1 MVMQTHI
8 ENEFEQ
14 ISQNFKQL
22 KELAPI
28 ISEAAQVCI
37 EALRRGNKILFCGNG
52 GSAADSQHLAA
63 ELVCKYKKDR
73 HALNAIALTTNTS
86 VLTAAA
92 NDLSF
97 DYIFERQVESFGEK
111 GDILFALSTSGKSI
125 NVIRAAEKA
134 NELGIKTIALT
145 GADGGGLKH
154 KAFMTIK
161 VPSNITNNIQEMHIA
176 IGHVI
181 CELIEKELS
190 DK

>member
-8 ENEFEQ
+8 KNEFEQ

-97 DYIFERQVESFGEK
+97 DYIFERQIEALGKE
-111 GDILFALSTSGKSI
+111 GDVLIALTTSGKSI
-125 NVIRAAEKA
+125 NIIRAVERA
-134 NELGIKTIALT
+134 NEMGLKTIALT
-145 GADGGGLKH
+145 GKDGGAIKH
-154 KAFMTIK
+154 NASIAIK
-161 VPSNITNNIQEMHIA
+161 VPSDITNNIQEMHIA
-176 IGHVI
+176 IGHI
-181 CELIEKELS
+181 LCEIIENGLS
-190 DK
+190 I